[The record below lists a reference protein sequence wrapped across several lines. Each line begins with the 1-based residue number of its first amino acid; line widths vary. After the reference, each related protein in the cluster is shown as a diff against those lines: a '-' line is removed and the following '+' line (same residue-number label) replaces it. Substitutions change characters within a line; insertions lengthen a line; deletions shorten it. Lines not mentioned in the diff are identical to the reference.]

1 MGHERRT
8 QSDRGSGH
16 VRFAS
21 KATELM
27 RRNEMPLC
35 ANRVITRRSKTAPLF
50 DRLIGNGE

>member
-21 KATELM
+21 KATELL
-27 RRNEMPLC
+27 RRREMTRC